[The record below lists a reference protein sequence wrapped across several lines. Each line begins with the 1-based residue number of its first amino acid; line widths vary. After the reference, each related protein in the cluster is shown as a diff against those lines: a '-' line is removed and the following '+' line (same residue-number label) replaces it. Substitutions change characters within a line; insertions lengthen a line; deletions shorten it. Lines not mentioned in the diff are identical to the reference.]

1 LVTQVATVSA
11 SLRQGITTVSSTW
24 TPFTVYLLH
33 RGGYGFEGSTSG
45 HPALFGRQ

>member
-33 RGGYGFEGSTSG
+33 RGGYGF
-45 HPALFGRQ
+45 